1 MAYITNDINETMYDR
16 LTAIA
21 FLKQISADHQNI
33 DRSEI
38 VVPLGD
44 QPITLGRDPICEVA
58 IDINMYGSVSR
69 CRGSSNLCKTKVRG
83 LGNLRSRQCQWHI
96 YQ

>member
-1 MAYITNDINETMYDR
+1 MYDR
-16 LTAIA
+16 LTSIS

-33 DRSEI
+33 NRSEI

-44 QPITLGRDPICEVA
+44 RPITLGRDPICEVA

-69 CRGSSNLCKTKVRG
+69 RHAEIRAIFVRQKFEG
-83 LGNLRSRQCQWHI
+83 WEICDLDSANGTFINDRRLYSC
-96 YQ
+96 